1 MAQSPQLVCDF
12 YVNISSTKRILCD
25 DWSNRLWPCL
35 KKIRSKLNSCT
46 RCLYAFYCSLK
57 IFVAG
62 NSNCKHI
69 LVDTVHSWVSGAT
82 VAWANH
88 FQITLSINND
98 WMEKSKFRIS
108 YSKINFNSGEGF
120 LLTVNSN
127 FRC

>member
-1 MAQSPQLVCDF
+1 MTEAIDCDLAWKKSDQNWTPAHVVC
-12 YVNISSTKRILCD
+12 
-25 DWSNRLWPCL
+25 
-35 KKIRSKLNSCT
+35 
-46 RCLYAFYCSLK
+46 YAFYCSLK

-98 WMEKSKFRIS
+98 WMEKSKFS
-108 YSKINFNSGEGF
+108 DFVFQNQFQ
-120 LLTVNSN
+120 
-127 FRC
+127 